1 MVYDDINDDRHK
13 KIHIFDDVFEF
24 AERTRFYQFITN
36 SRFSIGEYD
45 GVLLENH
52 KTSTLTSKYSEGD
65 VRAMGFYLPEEIN
78 KIVDLSD
85 WKPVSAYTNLCR
97 PDDSFHIHTDHHG
110 PMWTMLYYVNLNW
123 HIEWGGDTYFL
134 KEDDLTIDYVS
145 QFRPG
150 RVVIFDG
157 SIPHLMRPSTRLAPE
172 NRFSFVMKYI
182 PK

>member
-1 MVYDDINDDRHK
+1 MIYDDINDDRHK
-13 KIHIFDDVFEF
+13 KIHIFDDVFTF
-24 AERTRFYQFITN
+24 AERTRFYSFVTN
-36 SRFSIGEYD
+36 SRYSIGEYD

-65 VRAMGFYLPEEIN
+65 VRAMDFYIPAKVNEV
-78 KIVDLSD
+78 VDLSD

-110 PMWTMLYYVNLNW
+110 PMWTVLYYVNLNW

-134 KEDDLTIDYVS
+134 KEDLSIDYVS
-145 QFRPG
+145 QFKPG
-150 RVVIFDG
+150 RLVIFDG
-157 SIPHLMRPSTRLAPE
+157 TIPHLMRPSTRLAPE